1 MTENLPLSAQL
12 SAAFVALAIE
22 IDNAA
27 ELDIAHRTTAE
38 GPDGH
43 GAVWLASIAMW
54 FSAIRVLSGAEELTV
69 AELRHRTG
77 LDTNVDGL
85 RRWGY
90 ATLNGVG
97 HPLDTRPRPIPSPSS
112 VLRLTARGRDAAAI
126 WAPLPAEIERRWRE
140 RFGGTAID
148 ELRSALVAVTRV
160 EKRKLPDYL
169 PILTFGL
176 RAEHPQKPWSTST
189 RSTVDAGED
198 AELPLVSL
206 LARALL
212 SLTLDYEATAR
223 LALPVWADG
232 LRLLSPLPVPVRD
245 LAARAGVGKEAMA
258 MVLKQV
264 EGAGCSESTPVSG
277 GRGRQVGLTS
287 LGQRAQSAAE
297 IRIAELNHG
306 WRSCTES
313 QANELRAALGPLVG
327 DGTRSGSALF
337 EGLQPG
343 AANWRASRRP
353 GERLPWYPL
362 VLHRGGYPDG
372 S

>member
-38 GPDGH
+38 GTG
-43 GAVWLASIAMW
+43 GQGTVWLASIAMW
-54 FSAIRVLSGAEELTV
+54 FSAIRALSDTDELTV

-90 ATLNGVG
+90 ATL
-97 HPLDTRPRPIPSPSS
+97 DARPRPIPAPSS
-112 VLRLTARGRDAAAI
+112 VLRLTTRGRDAAEI
-126 WAPLPAEIERRWRE
+126 WAPLPASIERHWRE
-140 RFGGTAID
+140 RFGDTTID
-148 ELRSALVAVTRV
+148 ELRSALVAVTQA

-189 RSTVDAGED
+189 RSAADAGAD
-198 AELPLVSL
+198 AALPLVSL
-206 LARALL
+206 LSRALL

-223 LALPVWADG
+223 FALPVWADG
-232 LRLLSPLPVPVRD
+232 LRLLSPLPAPVRD
-245 LAARAGVGKEAMA
+245 LPARAGVGKEALA

-264 EGAGCSESTPVSG
+264 EGAGCAETTPVPG
-277 GRGRQVGLTS
+277 ERGKQVGLTS
-287 LGQRAQSAAE
+287 LGQRARSAAE
-297 IRIAELNHG
+297 IRVAELNHG
-306 WRSCTES
+306 WGSCTEPE
-313 QANELRAALGPLVG
+313 AVALRTALAPLVG
-327 DGTRSGSALF
+327 DGTRSGSGLF
-337 EGLQPG
+337 DGLDPG
-343 AANWRASRRP
+343 AANWRANGRP
-353 GERLPWYPL
+353 AERLPWYPL

>member
-38 GPDGH
+38 GPGGH

-54 FSAIRVLSGAEELTV
+54 FSAIRALSDADELTV
-69 AELRHRTG
+69 AELRQRTG

-97 HPLDTRPRPIPSPSS
+97 HPLDARPRPIPAPSS
-112 VLRLTARGRDAAAI
+112 VLHLTARGRDAAAI

-140 RFGGTAID
+140 RFGGTTID
-148 ELRSALVAVTRV
+148 ELRSALVAVTQV

-176 RAEHPQKPWSTST
+176 RAEHPQKPWSTSA
-189 RSTVDAGED
+189 RSAADAGTD
-198 AELPLVSL
+198 ASLPLVSL

-212 SLTLDYEATAR
+212 SLTLDYEATAQ
-223 LALPVWADG
+223 LALPVWANG

-264 EGAGCSESTPVSG
+264 EGAGCAETTPVPG
-277 GRGRQVGLTS
+277 GRGKQIGLTS
-287 LGQRAQSAAE
+287 VGQRALSVAE
-297 IRIAELNHG
+297 IRVAELNHG
-306 WRSCTES
+306 WGSCTES
-313 QANELRAALGPLVG
+313 QADALRAALGPLIG

-337 EGLQPG
+337 DGLEPG
-343 AANWRASRRP
+343 VANWRVGSRP
-353 GERLPWYPL
+353 AEHLPWYPL